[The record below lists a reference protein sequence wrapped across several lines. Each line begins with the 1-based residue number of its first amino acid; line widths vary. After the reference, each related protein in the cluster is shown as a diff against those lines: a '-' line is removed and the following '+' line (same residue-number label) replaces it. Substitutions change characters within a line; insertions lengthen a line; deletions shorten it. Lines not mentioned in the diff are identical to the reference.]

1 MARDKSYE
9 WRTQGLALAYK
20 EVEEAEKEGREPK
33 EALRRLM
40 DQYRAWKTALLM
52 TNKELDKA
60 TEEIKKYTI
69 RSITIMALIVL
80 RDEFDFGT
88 KRLQRFMDR
97 WEPKAVGLLEDGITW
112 KDLEDCVKEE
122 TGIDIVMPW
131 EEGAK

>member
-9 WRTQGLALAYK
+9 WRMQGLALAYR
-20 EVEEAEKEGREPK
+20 EVEEAEKEGRKPK

-97 WEPKAVGLLEDGITW
+97 WEPKTVGLLEDGITW